1 MRKVSIPKVSLKNI
15 RLSPFAGNTKLV
27 PMPKGKF
34 TDDST
39 STKWWY
45 RANKYSGEK
54 IDISAYVNPST
65 KKFEIRPIQCTPFF
79 YLNDKL
85 ETVKIA
91 DNTGNV
97 QSLRRLM
104 SNCSQLL
111 SVDLQGMNTKNVT
124 DMRSVFSGCSSLI
137 SLDLSSFDTSK
148 VTNMYQMFND
158 CQNLQS
164 VNLSSFDTANVEYM
178 DEMFAD
184 CRSLSSLDLS
194 NFNTQ
199 KVKHIGRMFDS
210 CYSLAELDLSNF
222 DTSSLLST
230 FHTFMDCGKMSTLN
244 LSGWN
249 FSSLQE
255 NTDMFA
261 FCSSL
266 STVIGPVTGIKLSLD
281 LSDCPLTNESAMV
294 FINGLDNVS
303 SNQTLEFS
311 RDTWATL
318 TPEQIAIATSKGW
331 TVVVDTGGD
340 TGGVN

>member
-1 MRKVSIPKVSLKNI
+1 ML
-15 RLSPFAGNTKLV
+15 
-27 PMPKGKF
+27 KGKF

-45 RANKYSGEK
+45 RENKYSGKK

-97 QSLRRLM
+97 QSLYRLM
-104 SNCSQLL
+104 FSCSQLL
-111 SVDLQGMNTKNVT
+111 SVDLQGMNTTNVE
-124 DMRSVFSGCSSLI
+124 
-137 SLDLSSFDTSK
+137 
-148 VTNMYQMFND
+148 NMDQMF
-158 CQNLQS
+158 
-164 VNLSSFDTANVEYM
+164 A
-178 DEMFAD
+178 A

-199 KVKHIGRMFDS
+199 KVTHIRRMFDS
-210 CYSLAELDLSNF
+210 CSSLTELDLSNF
-222 DTSSLLST
+222 DTSSVQMANYAFYKCNSLT
-230 FHTFMDCGKMSTLN
+230 TLN

-281 LSDCPLTNESAMV
+281 LTDCPLTNESAMV

-331 TVVVDTGGD
+331 TVVVDTGGQ

>member
-27 PMPKGKF
+27 PMLKGKF

-97 QSLRRLM
+97 QSLYRLM
-104 SNCSQLL
+104 FSCSQLL
-111 SVDLQGMNTKNVT
+111 SVDLQGMNTTNVE
-124 DMRSVFSGCSSLI
+124 
-137 SLDLSSFDTSK
+137 
-148 VTNMYQMFND
+148 NMDQMF
-158 CQNLQS
+158 
-164 VNLSSFDTANVEYM
+164 A
-178 DEMFAD
+178 A

-199 KVKHIGRMFDS
+199 KVKHIRRMFDS
-210 CYSLAELDLSNF
+210 CFSLTELDLSNF
-222 DTSSLLST
+222 DTSSVQMANYAFYKCNSLT
-230 FHTFMDCGKMSTLN
+230 TLN

-266 STVIGPVTGIKLSLD
+266 STVIGPVTGIKLSLN

-303 SNQTLEFS
+303 SNQTLKFS
-311 RDTWATL
+311 PATYETL
-318 TPEQIAIATSKGW
+318 TQEQIAIATSKGW
-331 TVVVDTGGD
+331 TIVESSSSGGA
-340 TGGVN
+340 VN